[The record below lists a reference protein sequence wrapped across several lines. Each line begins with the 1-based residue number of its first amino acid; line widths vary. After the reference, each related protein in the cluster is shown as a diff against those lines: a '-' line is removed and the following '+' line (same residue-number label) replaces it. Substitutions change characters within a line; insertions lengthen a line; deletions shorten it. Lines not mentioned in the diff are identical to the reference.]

1 MTMISIQRPG
11 MESLDVHFVL
21 IDLEGTLAMDGRI
34 HPKAKDKVNLLSKRA
49 SIYILTKSDREK
61 VEKTLTKMKVEV
73 LYVTEGNSSQQ
84 KLNVL
89 QRLGPHQ
96 TAVIGNGLDDVQIM
110 EQAGL
115 GMCVIGKEGSSTE
128 TMAKADL
135 VVTNVLDA
143 LDFLLKPL
151 RQGATLGR

>member
-1 MTMISIQRPG
+1 MISIQRPG
-11 MESLDVHFVL
+11 MESLELHFVL
-21 IDLEGTLAMDGRI
+21 IDFEGTLAMDGRV
-34 HPKAKDKVNLLSKRA
+34 HPKAKDKVNLLSKRVTV
-49 SIYILTKSDREK
+49 YILTKSSKGK
-61 VEKTLTKMKVEV
+61 VEETLKKMKAEI
-73 LYVTEGNSSQQ
+73 LYMTEGDSSQQ
-84 KLNVL
+84 KLDVL

-96 TAVIGNGLDDVQIM
+96 TAVIGNGFDDVQIM

-128 TMAKADL
+128 AVAKADL
-135 VVTNVLDA
+135 VVDSVLDA

>member
-1 MTMISIQRPG
+1 MISIQRPG
-11 MESLDVHFVL
+11 MENLDIHFVL
-21 IDLEGTLAMDGRI
+21 IDFEGTLAMDGRV

-49 SIYILTKSDREK
+49 TLYILTKSNREK
-61 VEKTLTKMKVEV
+61 VEETLRKMKVEI
-73 LYVTEGNSSQQ
+73 LYVTEGDSSQQ
-84 KLNVL
+84 KLKVL

-96 TAVIGNGLDDVQIM
+96 TAVIGNGLDDVRIM

-115 GMCVIGKEGSSTE
+115 GMCVIGKEGSSAE
-128 TMAKADL
+128 AVAKADL

-151 RQGATLGR
+151 RQRATLGR

>member
-1 MTMISIQRPG
+1 
-11 MESLDVHFVL
+11 MENLELHFVL
-21 IDLEGTLAMDGRI
+21 IDFEGTLAMDGRV

-49 SIYILTKSDREK
+49 TIYILAKSNREK
-61 VEKTLTKMKVEV
+61 VEETLRKMKAEI
-73 LYVTEGNSSQQ
+73 LYVTEGDSSQQ
-84 KLNVL
+84 KLDVL

-96 TAVIGNGLDDVQIM
+96 TAVIGNGFDDVQIM

-115 GMCVIGKEGSSTE
+115 GMCVIGKEGSSPE
-128 TMAKADL
+128 AVAKADL
-135 VVTNVLDA
+135 VVTSVLDA

>member
-1 MTMISIQRPG
+1 MISIQRPG
-11 MESLDVHFVL
+11 MEDLDIHFVL
-21 IDLEGTLAMDGRI
+21 IDFEGTLAMDGRV

-49 SIYILTKSDREK
+49 TIYILTKSNREK
-61 VEKTLTKMKVEV
+61 VEETLRKMKAEI
-73 LYVTEGNSSQQ
+73 LYVAEGDSSQQ

-96 TAVIGNGLDDVQIM
+96 TAVIGNGLDDGQIM

-115 GMCVIGKEGSSTE
+115 GMCVIGIEGSSAE
-128 TMAKADL
+128 AMAKADL
-135 VVTNVLDA
+135 VVTHVLDA

-151 RQGATLGR
+151 RQRATLGR

>member
-1 MTMISIQRPG
+1 MISIQRPG
-11 MESLDVHFVL
+11 MENLDIHFVL
-21 IDLEGTLAMDGRI
+21 IDFEGTLAMDGRV

-49 SIYILTKSDREK
+49 TVYILTKGNREK
-61 VEKTLTKMKVEV
+61 VDETLRKMKAEI
-73 LYVTEGNSSQQ
+73 LYVTEGDSSQQ
-84 KLNVL
+84 KLSLL

-96 TAVIGNGLDDVQIM
+96 TAVIGNGFDDVQIM

-115 GMCVIGKEGSSTE
+115 GMCVIGKEGSSPE
-128 TMAKADL
+128 AVAKADL
-135 VVTNVLDA
+135 VVTSVLDA

>member
-1 MTMISIQRPG
+1 MISIQRPG
-11 MESLDVHFVL
+11 MESLELHFVL
-21 IDLEGTLAMDGRI
+21 IDFEGTLAMDGRV
-34 HPKAKDKVNLLSKRA
+34 HPKAKDKVNLLSKRVTV
-49 SIYILTKSDREK
+49 YILTKSSKGK
-61 VEKTLTKMKVEV
+61 VEETLKKMKAEI
-73 LYVTEGNSSQQ
+73 LYMTEGDSSQQ
-84 KLNVL
+84 KLDVL

-96 TAVIGNGLDDVQIM
+96 TAVIGNGFDDVQIM

-128 TMAKADL
+128 AVAKADL
-135 VVTNVLDA
+135 VVASVLDA

>member
-1 MTMISIQRPG
+1 MISIQRPG
-11 MESLDVHFVL
+11 MESLDIHFVL
-21 IDLEGTLAMDGRI
+21 IDFEGTLAMDGRV

-49 SIYILTKSDREK
+49 TIYILTKSNREK
-61 VEKTLTKMKVEV
+61 VEETLRKMKAEI
-73 LYVTEGNSSQQ
+73 LYVAEGDSSQQ

-96 TAVIGNGLDDVQIM
+96 TAVIGNGLDDGQIM

-115 GMCVIGKEGSSTE
+115 GMCVIGKEGSSAE
-128 TMAKADL
+128 AMAKADL
-135 VVTNVLDA
+135 VVTHVLDA

-151 RQGATLGR
+151 RQRATLGR

>member
-1 MTMISIQRPG
+1 MISIQRPG
-11 MESLDVHFVL
+11 MESLDIHFVL
-21 IDLEGTLAMDGRI
+21 IDFEGTLAMDGRV

-49 SIYILTKSDREK
+49 TIYILTKSNREK
-61 VEKTLTKMKVEV
+61 VEETLRKMKAEI
-73 LYVTEGNSSQQ
+73 LYVAEGDSSRQ

-96 TAVIGNGLDDVQIM
+96 TAVIGNGFDDVQIM

-128 TMAKADL
+128 AMAKADL
-135 VVTNVLDA
+135 VVTHVLDA

-151 RQGATLGR
+151 RQNATLGR

>member
-1 MTMISIQRPG
+1 MISIQRPG
-11 MESLDVHFVL
+11 MESLDIHFVL
-21 IDLEGTLAMDGRI
+21 IDFEGTLAMDGRV

-49 SIYILTKSDREK
+49 TITILTKSNREK
-61 VEKTLTKMKVEV
+61 VVETLRKMKAEI
-73 LYVTEGNSSQQ
+73 LYVTEGDSSQQ

-96 TAVIGNGLDDVQIM
+96 TAVIGNGLDDVRIM

-115 GMCVIGKEGSSTE
+115 GMCVIGKEGASAE
-128 TMAKADL
+128 AMAKADL
-135 VVTNVLDA
+135 VVTHVLDA

-151 RQGATLGR
+151 RQRAMLGR

>member
-1 MTMISIQRPG
+1 MISIQRPG
-11 MESLDVHFVL
+11 MESLDIHFVL
-21 IDLEGTLAMDGRI
+21 IDFEGTLAMDGRV

-49 SIYILTKSDREK
+49 TITILTKSNREK
-61 VEKTLTKMKVEV
+61 VEETLKKMKVEI
-73 LYVTEGNSSQQ
+73 LYVTEEDSSQQ

-96 TAVIGNGLDDVQIM
+96 TAVIGNGLDDVRIM

-115 GMCVIGKEGSSTE
+115 GLCVIGKEGSSAE
-128 TMAKADL
+128 AVVKADL

-143 LDFLLKPL
+143 LDFLLKPM
-151 RQGATLGR
+151 RQRAALGR

>member
-1 MTMISIQRPG
+1 MISIQRPG
-11 MESLDVHFVL
+11 MEDLDIHFVL
-21 IDLEGTLAMDGRI
+21 IDFEGTLAMDGRV

-49 SIYILTKSDREK
+49 TIYILTKSNREK
-61 VEKTLTKMKVEV
+61 VEETLRKMKAEI
-73 LYVTEGNSSQQ
+73 LYVAEGDSSQQ

-96 TAVIGNGLDDVQIM
+96 TAVIGNGLDDGQIM

-128 TMAKADL
+128 AMAKADL
-135 VVTNVLDA
+135 VVTHVLDA

-151 RQGATLGR
+151 RQRATLGR

>member
-1 MTMISIQRPG
+1 MISIQRPG
-11 MESLDVHFVL
+11 MESLELHFVL
-21 IDLEGTLAMDGRI
+21 IDFEGTLAMDGRV
-34 HPKAKDKVNLLSKRA
+34 HPKAKDKVNLLSKRVTV
-49 SIYILTKSDREK
+49 YILTKSSKGKIE
-61 VEKTLTKMKVEV
+61 ETLKKMKAEI
-73 LYVTEGNSSQQ
+73 LYMTEGDSSQQ
-84 KLNVL
+84 KLDVL

-96 TAVIGNGLDDVQIM
+96 TAVIGNGFDDVQIM

-128 TMAKADL
+128 AVAKADL
-135 VVTNVLDA
+135 VVASVLDA

>member
-1 MTMISIQRPG
+1 MISIQRPG
-11 MESLDVHFVL
+11 MESLDIHFVL
-21 IDLEGTLAMDGRI
+21 IDFEGTLAMDGRV

-49 SIYILTKSDREK
+49 AITILTKSNREK
-61 VEKTLTKMKVEV
+61 VEETLTKMKVEI
-73 LYVTEGNSSQQ
+73 LSVTEGDSSQQ
-84 KLNVL
+84 KLNIL

-96 TAVIGNGLDDVQIM
+96 TAVIGNGLDDVRIM

-115 GMCVIGKEGSSTE
+115 GMCVIGKEGSSAE
-128 TMAKADL
+128 AMAKADL

-151 RQGATLGR
+151 RQRATLTR

>member
-1 MTMISIQRPG
+1 MISIQRPG
-11 MESLDVHFVL
+11 MGNLDIHFVL
-21 IDLEGTLAMDGRI
+21 LDFEGTLAMDGRV

-49 SIYILTKSDREK
+49 TIYIVTKSSKEK
-61 VEKTLTKMKVEV
+61 VDETLRKMKVEI
-73 LYVTEGNSSQQ
+73 LYVTEGDSSQQ

-96 TAVIGNGLDDVQIM
+96 TAVIGNGLDDARIM

-115 GMCVIGKEGSSTE
+115 GMCVIGKEGSSAE
-128 TMAKADL
+128 AVAKADL
-135 VVTNVLDA
+135 VVTHVLDA

-151 RQGATLGR
+151 RQRATLGQ

>member
-1 MTMISIQRPG
+1 MISIQRPG
-11 MESLDVHFVL
+11 MEDLDIHFVL
-21 IDLEGTLAMDGRI
+21 IDFEGTLAMDGRV
-34 HPKAKDKVNLLSKRA
+34 HPKAKDKVNLLSKRVT
-49 SIYILTKSDREK
+49 ITILTKSNREK
-61 VEKTLTKMKVEV
+61 VEETLRKMKAEI
-73 LYVTEGNSSQQ
+73 LYVAEGDSSQQ

-96 TAVIGNGLDDVQIM
+96 TAVIGNGLDDVRIM

-115 GMCVIGKEGSSTE
+115 GMCVIGKEGSSAE
-128 TMAKADL
+128 AVAKADL

-151 RQGATLGR
+151 RQRATLGR

>member
-1 MTMISIQRPG
+1 MISIQRPG
-11 MESLDVHFVL
+11 MESLDIHFVL
-21 IDLEGTLAMDGRI
+21 IDFEGTLAMDGRV

-49 SIYILTKSDREK
+49 TITILTKSNREK
-61 VEKTLTKMKVEV
+61 VEETLKKMKVEI
-73 LYVTEGNSSQQ
+73 LYVTEEDSSQQ

-96 TAVIGNGLDDVQIM
+96 TAVIGNGLDDVRIM

-115 GMCVIGKEGSSTE
+115 GLCVIGKEGSSAE
-128 TMAKADL
+128 AMVKADL

-151 RQGATLGR
+151 RQRATLSR